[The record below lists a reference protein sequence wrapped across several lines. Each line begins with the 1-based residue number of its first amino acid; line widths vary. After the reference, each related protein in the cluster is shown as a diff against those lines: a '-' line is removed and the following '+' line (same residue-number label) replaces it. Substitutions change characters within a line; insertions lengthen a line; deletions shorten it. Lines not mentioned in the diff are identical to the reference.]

1 MITVIAASMF
11 LYSVPFIAAALGE
24 LISQKAGVYN
34 IGLEGYMLVGALTS
48 YLVTNSSGSPWLGL
62 LAGILSGMALSLIH
76 ALLTITFKA
85 DQIISGISIW
95 LIGLGLTT
103 YLFQML
109 KIKTYVDVFP
119 AINFGFLSN
128 IPFIGGSVFHQ
139 NFIVYAVLILTL
151 VVNIILFSTSF
162 GVGIQAVGDNPTAVD
177 MAGKKVDWYRYCS
190 VLICGALSGLAGSYI
205 VLGILGFFSENIT
218 AGRGFI
224 ALCTVIFAG
233 WNPWKVVGG
242 AFLFSAIE
250 SVQRY
255 LQTSNIGVP
264 VELLQLSPYILTI
277 IVLVLTNKND
287 ASPKMLGIPF
297 LKHR

>member
-1 MITVIAASMF
+1 MITVIVASMF

-48 YLVTNSSGSPWLGL
+48 YFVATSSGSPWIGL
-62 LAGILSGMALSLIH
+62 LCGILSGMVLSLIH
-76 ALLTITFKA
+76 GVLTITFKA

-103 YLFQML
+103 YLFQMS

-119 AINFGFLSN
+119 PVNLGFLSKT
-128 IPFIGGSVFHQ
+128 PFIGDLIFHQ
-139 NFIVYAVLILTL
+139 NFIVYLVLILT
-151 VVNIILFSTSF
+151 VIVNIILYSTSF
-162 GVGIQAVGDNPTAVD
+162 GIGVQAVGDNPLAVD
-177 MAGKKVDWYRYCS
+177 MAGKNVDWFRYCS

-233 WNPWKVVGG
+233 WNPWKVLGG

-277 IVLVLTNKND
+277 LVLVLTTKKE
-287 ASPKMLGIPF
+287 ATPKMLGIPF